1 MLPTRH
7 LLRHFALCEASP
19 ALPSLLLFNLAS
31 HHAKVQLNSKPAVV
45 DRRTGNQ
52 HSYQDLVADVAR
64 LRLTLLDGKDDLN
77 EARIA
82 FLFPNGYSYVVAQW
96 AVWAAGG
103 IAVPLCTSHPPP
115 ELLYTLTDSQSS
127 RVLAHPDYE
136 SIIRDVSSAAKIP
149 SLTLPDSTIVLG
161 ASNPPLPPIHPP
173 VALSSH
179 RRALIIYTSGTTGSP
194 KGVVTTHAAIAAQ
207 TETLVRAWQWTETDR
222 ILHVLPLHHV
232 HGVVNALQCPLW
244 AGATVEMTHFDAG
257 EVWERWIRGSKG
269 EEEKISV
276 FMAVPTIYCEFRKC
290 IFGRMGMANAIR
302 SIARV
307 LPLSCILQS
316 PNTFFPSAKLIHHH
330 SSLPPDRQRLATAAC
345 AQHRLTVS
353 GSAALPTPLRR
364 AWQNVSGG
372 QVLLERYGMTEIGMA
387 LSGGYEVEER
397 IEPGNTARPRIAA
410 LFLAIPSIPT
420 HPPTPKTHPHH
431 YSHYSQGT
439 VGLPLPGVQ
448 VRLMAGDDAPDTAR
462 DVTEEME
469 VPGEIQVKGPSVF
482 KEFKTGDIGVRK
494 PPEGHFAIM
503 GRKSVDII
511 KSGGYKLSA
520 LEIEREMLAHPDVRD
535 VAVVAVDDPEW
546 GQRVAAVLVVEEGKP
561 AARPPHAPRLL
572 QATHGALQNPHHDE
586 DRRWATAPERDGEGE
601 QEGVGQTVWG
611 GEQVICNDGTVER
624 KGVDVKI
631 ASLFYSF
638 TVFAALAAEP
648 HMIAKPTNS
657 YGSTE
662 QST

>member
-397 IEPGNTARPRIAA
+397 IE
-410 LFLAIPSIPT
+410 
-420 HPPTPKTHPHH
+420 
-431 YSHYSQGT
+431 GT

-448 VRLMAGDDAPDTAR
+448 VRLMAEDDAPDTAR

-482 KEFKTGDIGVRK
+482 KEYWNRPEATRKEFTEDGWFKTGDIGVRK

-561 AARPPHAPRLL
+561 DRIPHSHVPENRLSQPLDLPTLRDYFKPRMAHYKIPTMMKIVDGQLPRNVMGKVNKKEL
-572 QATHGALQNPHHDE
+572 VKLF
-586 DRRWATAPERDGEGE
+586 GEGS
-601 QEGVGQTVWG
+601 
-611 GEQVICNDGTVER
+611 
-624 KGVDVKI
+624 K
-631 ASLFYSF
+631 
-638 TVFAALAAEP
+638 
-648 HMIAKPTNS
+648 
-657 YGSTE
+657 
-662 QST
+662 